1 MGMSLGDV
9 YSLMVEELL
18 AIYEAW
24 AEREE
29 TDRRTA
35 WEQTRFLAL
44 CALTPYSKKR
54 LRPEDVVRFP
64 WEEKKTRQSPAQRAT
79 AADIERI
86 MARFGEG

>member
-18 AIYEAW
+18 AMYEAW
-24 AEREE
+24 AEQEE

-54 LRPEDVVRFP
+54 LRPEDVVHFP
-64 WEEKKTRQSPAQRAT
+64 WEEKKKRQSSAQRAT

-86 MARFGEG
+86 RHRFGES

>member
-9 YSLMVEELL
+9 YSLTVDEFS

-44 CALTPYSKKR
+44 CALTPYSKKK
-54 LRPEDVVRFP
+54 LRPEDVVHFP
-64 WEEKKTRQSPAQRAT
+64 WEGKKARRSPAQRAT